1 MKYRKIGSHLNE
13 LADFTTMQSLSDAV
27 PFRAGLSH
35 ANVVCGQV
43 ALSPAFK
50 QQGKPAVAP
59 EAMEENKVTLY
70 PQAAPDPL
78 LEYPLWPMPV
88 DRKAANP
95 MPRINRAIIILAQLP
110 DDVKTEFNQG
120 YESFTDLP
128 LDQFPIEKAK
138 ALLTKYGAVL
148 GEMKHAE
155 NLMVPQYDLQ
165 LEELSAGE
173 LVAVL
178 LPELQEMRT
187 LSRLLMIRAKLAMAE
202 KRWKDVVDD
211 CRLMF
216 RLSEIAG
223 QSTNFLIGRL
233 VGFAIANV
241 AMDTLQLAMQQ
252 PNFPNLYWSLAAL
265 PEARLFEAQSAIEYE
280 SLLLSRIFASVEGL
294 PNEPIG
300 EQAATDRLK
309 QIANE
314 STGALIGVDRYGT
327 TSAMG
332 QVQLGLQVSA
342 FAPAA
347 KQMLAETEQWKGKVD
362 QLSDSEAVLRATGLD
377 FRRIRDRTL
386 AWANLP
392 RAYWDDYPE
401 ERQAAFAL
409 TAKTYAGSNLSANLI
424 AMLQPA
430 VEAALSAGLRTEQT
444 RNYLLTLEALRMH
457 AAETGQ
463 LPETLEKLRPVPAW
477 IDTLAAKPFQYERN
491 SPTTAILTRTPR
503 FAGDKQIHTTI
514 ELKELP

>member
-1 MKYRKIGSHLNE
+1 MNVKSIHLGSRWLT
-13 LADFTTMQSLSDAV
+13 LCLFIL
-27 PFRAGLSH
+27 GLSQ
-35 ANVVCGQV
+35 ANMVFGQV

-50 QQGKPAVAP
+50 NSGKPAVAP

-70 PQAAPDPL
+70 PKAAPDPL

-88 DRKAANP
+88 NRKAANP
-95 MPRINRAIIILAQLP
+95 MPRINRAIILLSQLP
-110 DDVKTEFNQG
+110 DDVKREFNQN
-120 YESFTDLP
+120 YESFADLP
-128 LDQFPIEKAK
+128 LDQFPIAKAK
-138 ALLTKYGAVL
+138 EVLAKHSAVL
-148 GEMKHAE
+148 NEVAIAE
-155 NLMVPQYDLQ
+155 NLMALEYDLQ
-165 LEELSAGE
+165 LEQLSASE
-173 LVAVL
+173 LVATL

-187 LSRLLMIRAKLAMAE
+187 LSRLLMKRAKLAMAE
-202 KRWKDVVDD
+202 KRWKDVVND

-223 QSTNFLIGRL
+223 QSTNLLVGRL
-233 VGFAIANV
+233 VGFAIASV
-241 AMDTLQLAMQQ
+241 AMDTLQLAIQQ
-252 PNFPNLYWSLAAL
+252 PDFPSLYWSLAAL
-265 PEARLFEAQSAIEYE
+265 PDERLFEAQSAIEYE
-280 SLLLSRIFASVEGL
+280 SLLLSRIFASVEDL

-309 QIANE
+309 QIAKE
-314 STGALIGVDRYGT
+314 SIGALIGVDRYGT
-327 TSAMG
+327 TFAMG

-347 KQMLAETEQWKGKVD
+347 KQMLSETEQWKGKVN
-362 QLSDSEAVLRATGLD
+362 QLSDAEVVLRATELD
-377 FRRIRDRTL
+377 YRRIRDRTL
-386 AWANLP
+386 AWVNLP
-392 RAYWDDYPE
+392 RDYWDDYQQ

-409 TAKTYAGSNLSANLI
+409 PANTRADASLSANVI
-424 AMLQPA
+424 GMLQPA
-430 VEAALSAGLRTEQT
+430 TEAALNAGLRTEQT

-477 IDTLAAKPFQYERN
+477 IDTLSAKPFQYERK
-491 SPTTAILTRTPR
+491 SSTTAILTRTPR